1 MAVSAKLGCTAM
13 STANPNAED
22 VVGEFSPDGAERAQ
36 ATLESI
42 GDAVACTDRAGNLT
56 FLNAVAE
63 RMTGWSWAEAAGRPM
78 DEVFRILD
86 ASTRAVI
93 PNPMEI
99 AAGQD
104 QTVHLRLNAVL
115 LRRDGSEVPIEDS
128 AAPIRGRDGQADGAV
143 IVFRDVTAARAK
155 EREIAHLARHD
166 FLTGLPNRMLLEDR
180 IVQALALA
188 RRRDGQIAILF
199 LDLDDFKRVN
209 DSLGHAVGDR
219 LLQSV
224 ASRLLECV
232 RASDTVSRQG
242 GDEFV
247 MLLADVDG
255 RHASMTAER
264 MLKAISE
271 PHQIDGQLVRVSAS
285 IGVSTSP
292 EGGTDA
298 RALIHNAD
306 ASMYRAK
313 HEGGGRV
320 REHAAARAAAQT
332 FGRS

>member
-1 MAVSAKLGCTAM
+1 M
-13 STANPNAED
+13 SPARPRSED
-22 VVGEFSPDGAERAQ
+22 ILAQSPDDAERAQ
-36 ATLESI
+36 ATLDSI

-56 FLNAVAE
+56 FLNPVAE
-63 RMTGWSWAEAAGRPM
+63 RMTGWSWVEAAGRPM

-86 ASTRAVI
+86 ATTRAVI

-99 AAGQD
+99 AAGRD
-104 QTVHLRLNAVL
+104 QTVNLRLNAVL

-143 IVFRDVTAARAK
+143 IVFRDVSVARAR
-155 EREIAHLARHD
+155 EREAAYLARHD
-166 FLTGLPNRMLLEDR
+166 VLTGLPNRMMFEDR
-180 IVQALALA
+180 IAQALALA
-188 RRRDGQIAILF
+188 QRRDRQIAILF

-209 DSLGHAVGDR
+209 DTLGHPVGDR

-224 ASRLLECV
+224 ASRLLACV

-264 MLKAISE
+264 MLQAVSE
-271 PHQIDGQLVRVSAS
+271 PHQVDQHLVRVSAS
-285 IGVSTSP
+285 IGVSVSP

-298 RALIHNAD
+298 RSLIHNAD
-306 ASMYRAK
+306 TAMYQTKR
-313 HEGGGRV
+313 EGGGRV
-320 REHAAARAAAQT
+320 RAFTAEVRPAAQT
-332 FGRS
+332 RAPG

>member
-1 MAVSAKLGCTAM
+1 MGASVILGCAAM
-13 STANPNAED
+13 SSAHPKSEDAIAESSGD
-22 VVGEFSPDGAERAQ
+22 AERAQ
-36 ATLESI
+36 ATLDSI

-56 FLNAVAE
+56 FLNPVAE

-86 ASTRAVI
+86 ATTRAVI

-99 AAGQD
+99 AAGRD

-115 LRRDGSEVPIEDS
+115 LRRDGTEVPIEDS
-128 AAPIRGRDGQADGAV
+128 AAPIRGRDGQTDGAV
-143 IVFRDVTAARAK
+143 IVFREVTAVRAM
-155 EREIAHLARHD
+155 EREVAHLARHD
-166 FLTGLPNRMLLEDR
+166 FLTGLPNRMLLDDR
-180 IVQALALA
+180 IAQALALA

-199 LDLDDFKRVN
+199 LDLDDFKGVN

-224 ASRLLECV
+224 TSRLLACA
-232 RASDTVSRQG
+232 RASDTVSRLG

-264 MLKAISE
+264 MLKAVSE
-271 PHQIDGQLVRVSAS
+271 PHQIDQHLVRVSAS
-285 IGVSTSP
+285 IGVSVSP
-292 EGGTDA
+292 GGGTDA

-306 ASMYRAK
+306 ASMYQAK

-320 REHAAARAAAQT
+320 LASDTVRPPAHTRAR
-332 FGRS
+332 G